1 MDATLR
7 QLGELLLSSI
17 PTIIFLLIVWAA
29 YRLIV
34 HKKLEQVL
42 ADRHTQTEGA
52 IQRAQAEIASAEART
67 SEYEQR
73 LREARSMIY
82 KSQEAR
88 RQHIMEKRNAALA
101 HARRQADHMIK
112 ESRTALEKDVAAAR
126 AMLQQQAENLAQ
138 QIIDSILR
146 PAVAV
151 GGR

>member
-82 KSQEAR
+82 NSQ
-88 RQHIMEKRNAALA
+88 
-101 HARRQADHMIK
+101 
-112 ESRTALEKDVAAAR
+112 
-126 AMLQQQAENLAQ
+126 
-138 QIIDSILR
+138 
-146 PAVAV
+146 PAS
-151 GGR
+151 GPHD

>member
-17 PTIIFLLIVWAA
+17 PTIIFLLIVWAS

-34 HKKLEQVL
+34 HKKLEQIL
-42 ADRHTQTEGA
+42 ADRHAQTEGA

-88 RQHIMEKRNAALA
+88 RRQIMGKRDAALA
-101 HARRQADHMIK
+101 QARQQADHLIK
-112 ESRTALEKDVAAAR
+112 ESRRALEKDVAAAR
-126 AMLQQQAENLAQ
+126 AMLQQQTENLAQ
-138 QIIDSILR
+138 RIIDSILR